1 MDQSWRHDDIWEH
14 APARRTGSGPAR
26 EEWALQHGE
35 RGGPATEAT
44 PPPQA
49 RSGQRQPGGGRLV
62 FPLSRADETLSRAV
76 AGKQAGAHR
85 WEPRTAPESR
95 LACLSAHPGQ
105 GCKGQGP
112 PGVDRHA
119 DLRSTSSTAS
129 PPHTQAVPRCIA
141 GGSQEETA
149 HALRRLDLGVH
160 SADSRARGP
169 AASDAP
175 GR

>member
-1 MDQSWRHDDIWEH
+1 MTS
-14 APARRTGSGPAR
+14 GSMRLRGGQDRDPLGSSVLCNMVR
-26 EEWALQHGE
+26 EEVQQ
-35 RGGPATEAT
+35 RRPP

-49 RSGQRQPGGGRLV
+49 RSGQRQPEGGRLV

-119 DLRSTSSTAS
+119 DLRSPSSTAS
-129 PPHTQAVPRCIA
+129 PPHTQAIPRCIA